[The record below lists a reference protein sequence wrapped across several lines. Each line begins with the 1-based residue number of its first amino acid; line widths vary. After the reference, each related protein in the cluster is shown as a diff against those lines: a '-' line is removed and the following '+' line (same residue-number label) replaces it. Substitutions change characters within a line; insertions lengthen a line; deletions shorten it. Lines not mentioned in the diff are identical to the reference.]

1 MKRESR
7 QEKKQRRTEDRRG
20 RRAEPMIEPLA
31 PTAWWA
37 RWALAAL
44 VATAAILVY
53 WNTLENEFVS
63 WDDGDYVYQNPLL
76 QGSLGSIWGEL
87 FKEDKHEQY
96 YPLVFTSYW
105 IEHKFV
111 GVEPR
116 LYHATQIALHAIN
129 SMLWLFVLRWLGVSL
144 PAAALT
150 AALFA
155 VHPVNVA
162 SVAWVTER
170 KNTLSGLFFLL
181 SLLFYLQHRRS
192 GGAWR
197 YGASLASFQL
207 ALFAKT
213 AVVILPALLI
223 VSDRVLDRRWTKS
236 SLRRV
241 VPYLALAFIMAMI
254 TIGVEGEQSKSGKPV
269 DPMLRPLIACAA
281 LVHYAAKVI
290 WPAHLLPV
298 YPRWQESF
306 LEPRYWFSAAA
317 LVVAVILLVRFRK
330 KLGDR
335 ALWCV
340 ALFLLPLLPALGLKH
355 FNLMQFSFVAD
366 HLMYLSAPGL
376 FLAAALVLDRVLV
389 RAQSSEDPAERQV
402 EFGIAVASI
411 IAASLALGWLTVRQN
426 KVWHDTESFW
436 VYTLEGNP
444 DCVPGNINLG
454 NYYRRTKQCE
464 KALPYY
470 RAAARLLPNHTD
482 STRSCAQCCRELG
495 RHDEAL
501 QWYQEALRRVDKKK
515 PRYVAIHLEYASYLR
530 RINRPDEARAV
541 YEVVLRKE
549 PGNRVALQGLERLN
563 REIDES
569 PDGGA
574 N

>member
-1 MKRESR
+1 MTRDSR
-7 QEKKQRRTEDRRG
+7 REKKERRRTGQRDRRV
-20 RRAEPMIEPLA
+20 EPMIEPLA
-31 PTAWWA
+31 PTDWWA
-37 RWALAAL
+37 RWALAAM
-44 VATAAILVY
+44 VALSAVVVY
-53 WNTLENEFVS
+53 WNTLENGFVS

-96 YPLVFTSYW
+96 YPLVFTSFW

-111 GVEPR
+111 GTEPK

-162 SVAWVTER
+162 SVSWVTER

-181 SLLFYLQHRRS
+181 SLLLYLQHRR
-192 GGAWR
+192 GGRAWR
-197 YGASLASFQL
+197 HWASLASFQL

-223 VSDRVLDRRWTKS
+223 VGDRVLDRNWTKS
-236 SLRRV
+236 SIRRA
-241 VPYLALAFIMAMI
+241 VPFLALAFIMAMI

-269 DPMLRPLIACAA
+269 DPALRPLIACAA
-281 LVHYAAKVI
+281 IVHYVGKIV
-290 WPAHLLPV
+290 WPANLLPI
-298 YPRWQESF
+298 YPRWPESF
-306 LEPRYWFSAAA
+306 GEPYYWLSAAA
-317 LVVAVILLVRFRK
+317 LVVVAVLLVRFRK
-330 KLGDR
+330 PLGDR
-335 ALWCV
+335 AMWCL

-376 FLAAALVLDRVLV
+376 FLAAALVVERLVRLADHVAVGFGRGAVIAAVVLV
-389 RAQSSEDPAERQV
+389 
-402 EFGIAVASI
+402 
-411 IAASLALGWLTVRQN
+411 LGWLTIRQN
-426 KVWHDTESFW
+426 RVWQNTETFW
-436 VYTLEGNP
+436 QYTLKGNP

-454 NYYRRTKQCE
+454 NHYKRASKFE

-470 RAAARLLPNHTD
+470 RAAARLLPDHLN
-482 STRSCAQCCRELG
+482 SPRFYAQCCRELG

-501 QWYQEALRRVDKKK
+501 EWYQEAIRRGEKKS

-530 RINRPDEARAV
+530 VLKRPSDAREV
-541 YEVVLRKE
+541 YYTVLRKD
-549 PGNRVALQGLERLN
+549 PGNRVARQSLEKLN
-563 REIDES
+563 RNIES
-569 PDGGA
+569 GSAEGA
-574 N
+574 K